1 MKSAMKYL
9 ALGAFAILASPQP
22 AAAQH
27 YSGPWCAVFNL
38 GFGAVQEKCDFA
50 SFEMCRREAQ
60 VYGSSSFC
68 RQSNW
73 YAPYWGVG
81 EPQARAHVK
90 KHHRRAH

>member
-1 MKSAMKYL
+1 MKSALNCL
-9 ALGAFAILASPQP
+9 ALVAFAMVASAQP
-22 AAAQH
+22 SAAQG

-38 GFGAVQEKCDFA
+38 GIGSVQEKCDFA
-50 SFEMCRREAQ
+50 SFEMCRREALH
-60 VYGSSSFC
+60 YGSSSFC

-81 EPQARAHVK
+81 EARAHAHVR